1 MEATETHDEMTTAF
15 SEQLSDD
22 LAKKA
27 EAASQSFVWDEGYY
41 LAQYKKHTT
50 FHSDIAEF
58 TGKTG
63 DNVGKTFPNPF
74 YNVPVSAMVFDLLG
88 FAGRKGDAI
97 VEWEKPKGYSFKACF
112 RDIRKFDRLSD
123 ESTNGGLMQ
132 ACAAGNGFAGKTTD
146 ELIDWFHNHL
156 VVIHVGKMKAATGK
170 NGQEYPARNVVRS
183 IKPHNG

>member
-1 MEATETHDEMTTAF
+1 METTDEMTTAF

-27 EAASQSFVWDEGYY
+27 QDAASSFVYDEGYY

-63 DNVGKTFPNPF
+63 ENMGKVFPNPF
-74 YNVPVSAMVFDLLG
+74 YMVPVSAMVFDLLG

-97 VEWEKPKGYSFKACF
+97 IQWDKPKGYSFKACF
-112 RDIRKFDRLSD
+112 RDIKKFERMAD
-123 ESTNGGLMQ
+123 ESVCGGLMQ
-132 ACAAGNGFAGKTTD
+132 SCASSNGFVGKTTD
-146 ELIDWFHNHL
+146 DLIEWYGNHM
-156 VVIHVGKMKAATGK
+156 VVIHIGKMKAAVGK

-183 IKPHNG
+183 IKPYNG

>member
-1 MEATETHDEMTTAF
+1 METTDEMTTAF

-27 EAASQSFVWDEGYY
+27 EAASSAFVWDEGYY

-58 TGKTG
+58 TSKKDGT
-63 DNVGKTFPNPF
+63 VFANPF
-74 YNVPVSAMVFDLLG
+74 HNVPVSAMVFDLLG

-97 VEWEKPKGYSFKACF
+97 VEWEAPKGFSFKACF
-112 RDIRKFDRLSD
+112 RDIKKFDKLSE
-123 ESTNGGLMQ
+123 ESTCGGLMQ
-132 ACAAGNGFAGKTTD
+132 GCAASNGFAGKTTD
-146 ELIDWFHNHL
+146 DLIDWFQSHM
-156 VVIHVGKMKAATGK
+156 VVIHIGKMKAAVGK